1 MGKSRRV
8 IGRWCWLLAL
18 VAAWLGWMGF
28 ASMAD
33 SAPKTPYG
41 NAGRWITDANGRV
54 VIIRGI
60 NVVPDRETDAP
71 SDLGFGNDDAV
82 FLARQGLSVVRLGVW
97 LGLLEPQPGLWDR
110 KYLGRIEKTVNIL
123 GSHGVRTILDF
134 HQDKYSD
141 AVGGRGLP
149 DWMVQ
154 TDGLPSISTGSAV
167 DYFANPAQKR
177 AWDHFRANDPGPN
190 GVGLQDSYAAAWRKV
205 AKRFATNPDVVGY
218 EIMNEPIPGSP
229 GLTCF
234 QVGCATFDQ
243 DAMTS
248 FLERVIAAIRA
259 VDRLTMIYYEP
270 HVFFNIGVPT
280 YIGKIEDPHLGF
292 SFHDYCLSFISSG
305 SLEGC
310 DAADEKVFDNAEARA
325 RAPFGDA
332 LLLSEFGSTDQRS
345 ALEPMLQRADRRM
358 VSWLFWNYDDYMCF
372 GTCAKGAFVEDLN
385 QSPIADN
392 VNQKLAHMLVRPYP
406 RAVAGTPEAFHFDP
420 GTRVFKLRYNT
431 ARAGGKG
438 RFPRGSV
445 TEVFLPWRVYRDGY
459 KVRLKGAK
467 RVSPRRSNVLR
478 LRSLKGETR
487 ISLKVTPYASP

>member
-177 AWDHFRANDPGPN
+177 AWDHFWANDPGPN

-259 VDRLTMIYYEP
+259 VDRLTMIY
-270 HVFFNIGVPT
+270 
-280 YIGKIEDPHLGF
+280 
-292 SFHDYCLSFISSG
+292 
-305 SLEGC
+305 
-310 DAADEKVFDNAEARA
+310 
-325 RAPFGDA
+325 
-332 LLLSEFGSTDQRS
+332 
-345 ALEPMLQRADRRM
+345 
-358 VSWLFWNYDDYMCF
+358 
-372 GTCAKGAFVEDLN
+372 
-385 QSPIADN
+385 
-392 VNQKLAHMLVRPYP
+392 
-406 RAVAGTPEAFHFDP
+406 
-420 GTRVFKLRYNT
+420 
-431 ARAGGKG
+431 
-438 RFPRGSV
+438 
-445 TEVFLPWRVYRDGY
+445 
-459 KVRLKGAK
+459 
-467 RVSPRRSNVLR
+467 
-478 LRSLKGETR
+478 
-487 ISLKVTPYASP
+487 

>member
-177 AWDHFRANDPGPN
+177 AWDHFWANDPGPN

-205 AKRFATNPDVVGY
+205 AKRFATKPLVFDVRKKSEFDSEHVEGAVNVPLNRINEHLAEFPKDKPFILHCAGGY
-218 EIMNEPIPGSP
+218 RSM
-229 GLTCF
+229 
-234 QVGCATFDQ
+234 
-243 DAMTS
+243 
-248 FLERVIAAIRA
+248 IAASILKARGWDDF
-259 VDRLTMIYYEP
+259 VDVETG
-270 HVFFNIGVPT
+270 FNGIKKTGV
-280 YIGKIEDPHLGF
+280 
-292 SFHDYCLSFISSG
+292 
-305 SLEGC
+305 
-310 DAADEKVFDNAEARA
+310 R
-325 RAPFGDA
+325 
-332 LLLSEFGSTDQRS
+332 
-345 ALEPMLQRADRRM
+345 
-358 VSWLFWNYDDYMCF
+358 
-372 GTCAKGAFVEDLN
+372 
-385 QSPIADN
+385 
-392 VNQKLAHMLVRPYP
+392 
-406 RAVAGTPEAFHFDP
+406 
-420 GTRVFKLRYNT
+420 
-431 ARAGGKG
+431 
-438 RFPRGSV
+438 V
-445 TEVFLPWRVYRDGY
+445 TEYVCPTTL
-459 KVRLKGAK
+459 L
-467 RVSPRRSNVLR
+467 
-478 LRSLKGETR
+478 
-487 ISLKVTPYASP
+487 